1 MNAKRSGVLDAVAT
15 LLEANGLSVE
25 DLAQHR
31 AQHGGSTHRPP
42 TPTVSEWVAEVAPI
56 VPPGAAKTYQ
66 RYWRLLVEHLGDRR
80 LDEVSSLDLKR
91 VVVAAK
97 DGAVLRRNS
106 KGGVGA
112 QENCVAAMR
121 CVFKEAV
128 VARHIARDPAADVPK
143 PRRKPNSRR
152 ALSTAELEQVWQV
165 VVTGGD
171 DSLLDAIVV
180 RTFIETGCRR
190 AGLVGLRLCD
200 LRADRLQVRLVEK
213 GDIERWQPVSQ
224 TLFDALVEFAASR
237 GARKPEDKVFRYRP
251 RKGERIGRP
260 MTNRRLNTLADR
272 IQNGLPWAKQLGV
285 SPHYFRHSS
294 TSAIERVAGFAVAR
308 AFAGHT
314 AGGETTTTYIKAQ
327 ENEVA
332 AAVSILTGE
341 PHPLAATPK
350 PSAATRD

>member
-1 MNAKRSGVLDAVAT
+1 MSTNRNGVLDAVMT
-15 LLEANGLSVE
+15 LLDANGLTVE
-25 DLAQHR
+25 DLTERRGQPSGASQR
-31 AQHGGSTHRPP
+31 APL
-42 TPTVSEWVAEVAPI
+42 PTVAEWVAKVAAI
-56 VPPGAAKTYQ
+56 TTPGAAKTYQ

-80 LDEVSSLDLKR
+80 LDEVSQLDLKQ

-97 DGAVLRRNS
+97 EAAIVRRNS

-112 QENCVAAMR
+112 QENCVGALR

-128 VARHIARDPAADVPK
+128 AEGLIHEDPAAGINK
-143 PRRKPNSRR
+143 PRRKPNTRR
-152 ALSTAELEQVWQV
+152 ALSTSELEQVWQV
-165 VVTGGD
+165 VATGGD
-171 DSLLDAIVV
+171 DSLLDALVV

-200 LRADRLQVRLVEK
+200 LRPDRLQVRLIEK

-224 TLFDALVEFAASR
+224 TLFDALVEFAGSR
-237 GARKPEDKVFRYRP
+237 GARKPEDKVFLYRP

-272 IQNGLPWAKQLGV
+272 IQDELPWAKQLGV
-285 SPHYFRHSS
+285 SPHFFRHSA

-341 PHPLAATPK
+341 PHPLAAK
-350 PSAATRD
+350 ARASAATRD